1 MARVKSITVIEDEL
15 MEPFFIKA
23 DTDNYT
29 VMERSFSD
37 GKHRLS
43 KGGVKETSKPVA
55 YLSNFETCLSYI
67 VKQKER
73 LGQQFSSLQEFKS
86 DYTKNIDDMKKYVDQ
101 IKGKF

>member
-1 MARVKSITVIEDEL
+1 MARVKSITVIEDPL

-43 KGGVKETSKPVA
+43 KGDAKETAKPVG

-67 VKQKER
+67 IKQKER
-73 LGQQFSSLQEFKS
+73 LGGEFKS
-86 DYTKNIDDMKKYVDQ
+86 LNEFKDEYLKNMEDTKKYIDQ

>member
-1 MARVKSITVIEDEL
+1 MARVKSITIIEDPL
-15 MEPFFIKA
+15 MEPYFIKA

-43 KGGVKETSKPVA
+43 KGGAKETSKSIA
-55 YLSNFETCLSYI
+55 YLSNFPTCLSYI

-73 LGQQFSSLQEFKS
+73 LGHEFSTLQEFKEE
-86 DYTKNIDDMKKYVDQ
+86 YLKNMELMKQYVDQ
-101 IKGKF
+101 IKDKF